1 MFNPDPLYN
10 LSNKELVIR
19 IASSIKKYR
28 LTLNLSQREL
38 AEITGMDRSSI
49 ASFENGRPANLL
61 SFLQILR
68 GLNKLDVFNSL
79 LQQETIISP
88 VLLAKLKG
96 KERKHASPKK
106 QTITK

>member
-1 MFNPDPLYN
+1 
-10 LSNKELVIR
+10 
-19 IASSIKKYR
+19 
-28 LTLNLSQREL
+28 
-38 AEITGMDRSSI
+38 MDRSSI

-88 VLLAKLKG
+88 VQLAKLIG
-96 KERKHASPKK
+96 KKAFFS
-106 QTITK
+106 